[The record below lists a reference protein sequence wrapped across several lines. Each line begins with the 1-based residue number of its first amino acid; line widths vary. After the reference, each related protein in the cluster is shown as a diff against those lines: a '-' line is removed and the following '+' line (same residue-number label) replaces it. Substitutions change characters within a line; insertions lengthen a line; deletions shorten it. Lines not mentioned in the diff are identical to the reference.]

1 MSDEKKLTRRAIV
14 IGAGVG
20 AGATA
25 LAAVLGRHGPPE
37 PAKLGTS
44 LTAQRRAGELPVMDP
59 LHPDWDRVE
68 GILVAMQA
76 QQVAP
81 PFLDEAALSE
91 LEVRAAHDGTELAF
105 RLQWK
110 DEDRDDLDGI
120 ARFHD
125 AVAIQIPAV
134 TGETPPPITMGTPGS
149 PVHILQWRASWQRD
163 LGEKTG
169 SKTLYP
175 NLVRD
180 IGPEELLGDVAAAPF
195 EAGRAV
201 GNPLSAAERVSPVEE
216 IVAEG
221 FGSAT
226 TLSTQRARGAG
237 AWDEGR
243 WAVTI
248 GFPMARGKSGAPI
261 EPGSSWPLAFA
272 VWLGS
277 QKNRGS
283 RKHFADWVSCVVE
296 A

>member
-1 MSDEKKLTRRAIV
+1 MSDGKKLTRRAVV

-20 AGATA
+20 VGATA

-37 PAKLGTS
+37 APKLGTR
-44 LTAQRRAGELPVMDP
+44 LTAHRLEGDLPVEDP

-68 GILVAMQA
+68 GILATMQA

-81 PFLDEAALSE
+81 PFLDEAGIDE
-91 LEVRAAHDGTELAF
+91 LEVRAAHDGEELVL
-105 RLQWK
+105 RLAWR
-110 DEDRDDLDGI
+110 DEERDDLDGI

-125 AVAIQIPAV
+125 AVAVQIPALP
-134 TGETPPPITMGTPGS
+134 GEAPPAITMGAPGV

-180 IGPEELLGDVAAAPF
+180 IGPEELLGYVAAAPF
-195 EAGRAV
+195 EAARAV
-201 GNPLSAAERVSPVEE
+201 GNPLSTAERVSPVEE

-226 TLSTQRARGAG
+226 TLSVQRARGAG
-237 AWDEGR
+237 VWDEGR

-248 GFPMARGKSGAPI
+248 AFPMARGPSGAPV

-283 RKHFADWVSCVVE
+283 RKHFADWVSCEVE